1 MMKTLVD
8 HPVRCPL
15 CGRTYYLTADALLT
29 EGGPQVD
36 YYELSEP
43 SELDPEEEAHW
54 HHGWEVVECPHCY
67 IPIPLKP

>member
-1 MMKTLVD
+1 VFKVLVD

-29 EGGPQVD
+29 GDGYQVD

-43 SELDPEEEAHW
+43 DDLDPEAEGRW

-67 IPIPLKP
+67 IPLPVKP